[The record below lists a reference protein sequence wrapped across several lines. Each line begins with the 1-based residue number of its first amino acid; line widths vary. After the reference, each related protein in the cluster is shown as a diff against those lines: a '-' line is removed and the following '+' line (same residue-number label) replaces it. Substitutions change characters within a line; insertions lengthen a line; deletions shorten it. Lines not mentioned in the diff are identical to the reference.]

1 VKGQRISSEV
11 QGTTLMKSYL
21 YCVTDL
27 DPNLKDELGG
37 VDNQIVEVINNRSLF
52 VIASKFES
60 EAVPVTRANVLQ
72 HEAIVRNAFSVT
84 TVLPFRFGTL
94 VTEAGLEAYLA
105 ARESS
110 LLERLEQ
117 VRDCVEMSVKIIWQN
132 SSEGEDST
140 SIVPDLEGVG
150 AGTAFL
156 MSKREELLGDDR
168 VEQEARE
175 LEAWLGHGLRDLVR
189 QEQITIEPKQRLVL
203 SASYLIERA
212 RLTGYRRE
220 LARLQAERK
229 NLHFLSSG
237 PWPPYTFANI
247 DLEFGM
253 RFGVS

>member
-1 VKGQRISSEV
+1 
-11 QGTTLMKSYL
+11 MKFYL
-21 YCVTDL
+21 YCVSDANPT
-27 DPNLKDELGG
+27 LKDELSGI
-37 VDNQIVEVINNRSLF
+37 DNQIVVVINNRRLF
-52 VIASKFES
+52 VVASKFES
-60 EAVPVTRANVLQ
+60 ESVPVTRENVLQ
-72 HEAIVRNAFSVT
+72 HESIVRNAFSVT

-94 VTEAGLEAYLA
+94 VTESGLETYLE

-140 SIVPDLEGVG
+140 SVVPDLDDVG

-156 MSKREELLGDDR
+156 MFKREELLGNDR
-168 VEQEARE
+168 IEQEARE
-175 LEAWLGHGLRDLVR
+175 LEAWLGHGLRDIVR

-203 SASYLIERA
+203 SASYLVERA
-212 RLTGYRRE
+212 RLTDYRRE
-220 LARLQAERK
+220 LGRLQAERT

-247 DLEFGM
+247 DLEFGTH
-253 RFGVS
+253 FGVS

>member
-1 VKGQRISSEV
+1 
-11 QGTTLMKSYL
+11 MKSYL
-21 YCVTDL
+21 YCLTDANPSL
-27 DPNLKDELGG
+27 SEGLSGI
-37 VDNQIVEVINNRSLF
+37 DNQIVEVINNRSLF
-52 VIASKFES
+52 VVASKFES
-60 EAVPVTRANVLQ
+60 EAVPVTRENVLQ
-72 HEAIVRNAFSVT
+72 HESIVRNAFSGT

-94 VTEAGLEAYLA
+94 VTESGLETYLE

-140 SIVPDLEGVG
+140 SVMPDLDEVG

-156 MSKREELLGDDR
+156 MFKREELLGNDR
-168 VEQEARE
+168 VEEEAGE
-175 LEAWLGHGLRDLVR
+175 LEAWLGHGLRDIVR

-203 SASYLIERA
+203 SASYLVERA

-220 LARLQAERK
+220 LARLQAERT

-247 DLEFGM
+247 DLEFGTH
-253 RFGVS
+253 FGVS